1 MAGSDPCR
9 LQPWLDSLGGG
20 GGYSLSMMHLRAILA
35 VAGLAIAALA
45 VPGGSA
51 NAQSPGD
58 VGLLRQQL
66 EARDELIAQQEALLN
81 TYRCR
86 FGIDITAVPGGC
98 SSGQP
103 TRPAAPPGNFEGT
116 PTNQDITARDQLIA
130 DQENLLNAYRCQH
143 NIDTHIVTGG
153 CPEVPHTPSSKNP
166 DTSQAVSTQ
175 PGSVQYTAI
184 AVSGYRTCAI
194 RTDGTIDCWGGSHHA
209 NAPTGQYTA
218 IAAGGGGHHD
228 HFCATRTD
236 GTIDCWGSADSS
248 TAGHNLFSYFYS
260 HTEYQQLDQYNR
272 SILRPVPHSSAGPYT
287 AIAMDNHLCAIQT
300 DQSIDCWG
308 HTGHGQADAPAG
320 RYTSIAT
327 GQGHSCAIRT
337 DGTINCWGSR
347 SIWWPDGDLII
358 DPPAGQ
364 YIAIS
369 ASSYHSC
376 AIRTDQT
383 INCWGLFPTGGDY
396 DAPAGQYTA
405 IAVGD
410 VHSCAI
416 RTDGTINC
424 WGHNLHGQVD
434 APAGQYTAIA
444 VGDVHSCAIRTDGT
458 IDCWG
463 HNLFGWP
470 DAPAGPYT
478 DIAIIGNNSYSHNG
492 CAIRTDGTID
502 CWGPDF
508 TFHRETPPPAGPYTA
523 FLPPDHS
530 EQRRRYGFCTIR
542 TDGTID
548 CDIRPDA
555 PAGPYTDIA
564 INLASDGNMCA
575 LLTDG
580 TIDCWGL
587 KRIYA
592 GQRNR
597 IDAPAGQYTA
607 LKAYFSPGTNIYKR
621 YYCAVR
627 TDRNIVCWQ
636 FGPADEGYI
645 YRQLDFPAG
654 QYTDLATTTE
664 SLCAIRTDQTI
675 ACWDWDTGPEYPT
688 RYAPEPEDLVYRP
701 LDVPAG
707 QYTAIA
713 SYSNGYTRARDK
725 QGNKLSDE
733 FGNPQ
738 AYQLF
743 FYCAIRTDQTI
754 ACWDM
759 GPESLGRHSP
769 EPEDLVYRP
778 LDVPAGQYTALPTS
792 GYRPCAIRTDGN
804 IVCWEFDPYRQL
816 DAPAGQYTAIDADGS
831 EHCAVRTDGNVRC
844 WRIPMPLNYIT
855 SNL

>member
-1 MAGSDPCR
+1 MAALRPEAIPAASSPGLIGR
-9 LQPWLDSLGGG
+9 GGGG

-45 VPGGSA
+45 VPGGLA

-66 EARDELIAQQEALLN
+66 EARDELIARQEALLN

-86 FGIDITAVPGGC
+86 FGIDVTAVPGGC
-98 SSGQP
+98 SSGHP

-116 PTNQDITARDQLIA
+116 PTNQDITARDHLIA

-153 CPEVPHTPSSKNP
+153 CPEVPHPPSSKNP

-184 AVSGYRTCAI
+184 AASGSRTCAI
-194 RTDGTIDCWGGSHHA
+194 RTDGTIDCWGGNLFA

-218 IAAGGGGHHD
+218 IAAGGFDYGD
-228 HFCATRTD
+228 YFCAIRTD
-236 GTIDCWGSADSS
+236 GTIDCWGGADSLPGS
-248 TAGHNLFSYFYS
+248 SSFYS
-260 HTEYQQLDQYNR
+260 HTEYQQLDQYTR
-272 SILRPVPHSSAGPYT
+272 SVTRPVPHSSAGPYT
-287 AIAMDNHLCAIQT
+287 AIALAGHLCAIRT
-300 DQSIDCWG
+300 DGTINCWG
-308 HTGHGQADAPAG
+308 RTGHGQADAPAG
-320 RYTSIAT
+320 RYTAIAA
-327 GQGHSCAIRT
+327 GAGHSCAIRT
-337 DGTINCWGSR
+337 DGTIDCWGSR

-358 DPPAGQ
+358 DPPPGQ

-369 ASSYHSC
+369 ASSYRSC

-383 INCWGLFPTGGDY
+383 INCWGWFPPEGDY

-405 IAVGD
+405 IATSD
-410 VHSCAI
+410 EYSCAI

-424 WGHNLHGQVD
+424 WGDNHYGQVD

-444 VGDVHSCAIRTDGT
+444 AGDLHSCAIRTDGT

-463 HNLFGWP
+463 HNVFGWP

-478 DIAIIGNNSYSHNG
+478 DIAIDERHG

-502 CWGPDF
+502 CWGHDF
-508 TFHRETPPPAGPYTA
+508 TFLRRTPPPAGPYTA

-564 INLASDGNMCA
+564 MNLANDGHLCA

-592 GQRNR
+592 GQRNPL
-597 IDAPAGQYTA
+597 DAPAGQYTA
-607 LKAYFSPGTNIYKR
+607 LKSYNGTGNLSWR

-636 FGPADEGYI
+636 FGPGDEGYI
-645 YRQLDFPAG
+645 YRQLNFPAG
-654 QYTDLATTTE
+654 QYTALPT
-664 SLCAIRTDQTI
+664 SGNQPCAIRTDQTI
-675 ACWDWDTGPEYPT
+675 ACWYVGSVK
-688 RYAPEPEDLVYRP
+688 PEDWVYRP
-701 LDVPAG
+701 LDVPSG

-713 SYSNGYTRARDK
+713 SYITKTGVPILGGHSFYSR
-725 QGNKLSDE
+725 
-733 FGNPQ
+733 
-738 AYQLF
+738 F
-743 FYCAIRTDQTI
+743 FYCALRADQTI
-754 ACWDM
+754 VCWDLGEG
-759 GPESLGRHSP
+759 GPEGSVP
-769 EPEDLVYRP
+769 EAEDLVYSQ
-778 LDVPAGQYTALPTS
+778 LVVPAGQYTALPTS
-792 GYRPCAIRTDGN
+792 GNEPCAIRTDGN

-816 DAPAGQYTAIDADGS
+816 DAPPGQYTAIDADGS
-831 EHCAVRTDGNVRC
+831 EHCAVRTDGNIRC
-844 WRIPMPLNYIT
+844 WRIPIKIR
-855 SNL
+855 